1 MSVDV
6 KNTGRMAVDT
16 RVGFELLAMDG
27 KKVATGT
34 STLKIGAAGLGTVTF
49 ERELPHVLTWTSE
62 APHLY
67 KLLITV
73 EKSGK
78 LEEIIPFRVGF
89 RCFEIKESNYV
100 IGGKRQPLFFVNGQP
115 IKFKGVNI
123 HETDPVYGH
132 YVTPEKM
139 RNNFRLM
146 KENNINSVRLSHY
159 PQDRRFYE
167 MCDEY
172 GLYIYDEAN
181 IESHGIDVYK
191 RQSYP
196 RAKDILFGINVNF

>member
-1 MSVDV
+1 MH
-6 KNTGRMAVDT
+6 RT
-16 RVGFELLAMDG
+16 R
-27 KKVATGT
+27 
-34 STLKIGAAGLGTVTF
+34 
-49 ERELPHVLTWTSE
+49 RTWF
-62 APHLY
+62 PCLY

-89 RCFEIKESNYV
+89 RRFEIKESNYV

-115 IKFKGVNI
+115 IKLKGVNI

-181 IESHGIDVYK
+181 IESHGMRYDLKKGASLGNNPAWLENHLYRTK
-191 RQSYP
+191 NMYERNKNYP
-196 RAKDILFGINVNF
+196 SVTIISLGNEAGNFLY